1 MNDEILPDGIAVINN
16 EFKIIV
22 FNEAASRITGYQEDF
37 IIGKDCHILFSHA
50 KNSQTKIKEAFSKNI
65 SFTNQPLSVT
75 SFEGKIISV
84 LASITPVV
92 KDSEVIN
99 IVFCFQRYQ
108 RNAYHDGT
116 CESENHAAAGSKK
129 QTGRDIQQQ
138 H

>member
-99 IVFCFQRYQ
+99 IVFVFIDT
-108 RNAYHDGT
+108 N
-116 CESENHAAAGSKK
+116 ESRTAKELITRTINLNSVK
-129 QTGRDIQQQ
+129 TI
-138 H
+138 